1 MFGWAPLQTRN
12 KTNPVLKAIE
22 KLGSILKCFLTQ
34 GLPLSA
40 IFAKKLPS

>member
-1 MFGWAPLQTRN
+1 MFDWAPLQTRN
-12 KTNPVLKAIE
+12 KTNPVLNAIE

-40 IFAKKLPS
+40 IFARKLPS